1 MLSSASGCS
10 ATRHCCFEG
19 VWLPRSSSALQMHG
33 TETLRG
39 LSLDPWL
46 GGIPGGGNTEP
57 DRLVS
62 TSGGRRQVQ
71 SLSGGSCL
79 DTEPERR
86 AQSWRARR
94 LRARGLVYVC
104 EEQEA
109 GAGDGGW
116 GLGGE
121 GAKREWVSL
130 LEFDVCNSADYRMR
144 WETCFLIKR
153 HSLPLC
159 RTEQEKHPSP
169 LP

>member
-10 ATRHCCFEG
+10 ARRHCFFEG

-46 GGIPGGGNTEP
+46 EAIPGGGNTEP

-79 DTEPERR
+79 DTERERR

-109 GAGDGGW
+109 GAAVGG
-116 GLGGE
+116 GAGRGG
-121 GAKREWVSL
+121 GGR
-130 LEFDVCNSADYRMR
+130 
-144 WETCFLIKR
+144 
-153 HSLPLC
+153 
-159 RTEQEKHPSP
+159 
-169 LP
+169 